1 MEKWQFYFMIGSGI
15 YLLLLGITMVIKKG
29 LSRAVGVYN
38 VLVGVLSIVGAVVA
52 KSKGDPT
59 GKIFSVFTVV
69 LVVSF
74 LMFAILKGAMKKR

>member
-1 MEKWQFYFMIGSGI
+1 MIGSGI

-29 LSRAVGVYN
+29 LSRGIGVYN
-38 VLVGVLSIVGAVVA
+38 VLVGILSIVGATVA
-52 KSKGDPT
+52 KSKGDPS